1 MSDVYEVGSRT
12 PETIEVVNRVMKRTE
27 TEKGIKLSPWK
38 CERRLDDKG
47 RLLYVYSAKCI
58 DGN

>member
-1 MSDVYEVGSRT
+1 MAEIYEVGSRT

-47 RLLYVYSAKCI
+47 MLLYIYIAERI
-58 DGN
+58 DGH

>member
-27 TEKGIKLSPWK
+27 TEHSIKLGPWK

-47 RLLYVYSAKCI
+47 RLLYVYIAERI
-58 DGN
+58 NGH